1 MLQEI
6 YSGDEETSQT
16 SKRGILD
23 GTLGHQTS
31 QVQNLNCFSFKNWI
45 YILIN
50 ALPKSDL
57 AGGLE
62 LSHPLHKFCIL
73 YLLYA
78 SHIT

>member
-23 GTLGHQTS
+23 GTLGHQTP

-57 AGGLE
+57 VGGLE
-62 LSHPLHKFCIL
+62 LSYPLHKFCIL